1 VLFDDGNWF
10 FCSEWLILIFMS
22 LLKLEGDVV
31 WVKVMFYLENLK
43 KLYILLVKGQPEK
56 VEYFISKGSSY
67 L

>member
-1 VLFDDGNWF
+1 MLFDDGNWF

>member
-1 VLFDDGNWF
+1 MLFDDGNWF

-56 VEYFISKGSSY
+56 VVYFISKGSSY

>member
-1 VLFDDGNWF
+1 MVDFN
-10 FCSEWLILIFMS
+10 IYVS

-56 VEYFISKGSSY
+56 VVYFISKGSSY